1 MRFIGNKE
9 NLVANIYQTLIT
21 HGVCGNSFFDFF
33 SGTTA
38 VGRFFKQQGYQVFS
52 SDLLYFSFVLQKAY
66 IENNTTP
73 NFEKLLPKIKSRSSS
88 LFPDAL
94 TQVID
99 YLNSIPLQEGFIFK
113 NYTPAGTKNL
123 EKPRMYFTN
132 ENGKIIDSIRS
143 EIENWRISHLL
154 TDSEYYILLACLIET
169 VPFYANISGV
179 YAAFQKIWD
188 RRALKRLALRPISLI
203 TNTKEN
209 KAFNQ
214 NSVELVTQIHA
225 DILYLDP
232 PYNQRQYAP
241 NYHLLETIAKYDN
254 PPIKGISGMRP
265 YTHQKSQFCSADM
278 GSKELFNIAQ
288 KSNYKFLVMS
298 YNSEGI
304 MPKEKILSVL
314 KNFGEVS
321 FTEFPYLRFKSNS
334 NGESRHKKFVK
345 EHLYILK
352 RK

>member
-9 NLVANIYQTLIT
+9 NLVAKIYQTLIT
-21 HGVCGNSFFDFF
+21 HGVFGNSFFDFF

-73 NFEKLLPKIKSRSSS
+73 NFEKLLSKIKPLSSS

-94 TQVID
+94 IQVID
-99 YLNSIPLQEGFIFK
+99 YLNSIPSQEGFIFK
-113 NYTPAGTKNL
+113 NYTPEGTQDL

-143 EIENWRISHLL
+143 EIENWRTSNLL

-188 RRALKRLALRPISLI
+188 PRAVKRLALRPISLI
-203 TNTKEN
+203 TSTKEN

-254 PPIKGISGMRP
+254 PPIKGVSGMRP
-265 YTHQKSQFCSADM
+265 YKHQKSQFCSADT
-278 GSKELFNIAQ
+278 GLKELFNIAQ

-314 KNFGEVS
+314 ENFGEVS